1 MPVPRPPA
9 PLQPRAIDLH
19 AHFLPAR
26 YRAAALA
33 HGQAHPDGM
42 PALPEWDAA
51 DAVAMMDD
59 VGIAAA
65 ALSISSPGVSFLDS
79 PAEQASLT
87 RAVNEDGAA
96 AVAAYPDR
104 FGLLAS
110 LPLPGVA
117 AALAEIGHAFD
128 VLGADGIGLHTHYG
142 PVYLGDAGLDP
153 VMAALDARGALVTIH
168 PASPCGWEQ
177 VSFGRPRPMVEFLF
191 DTTRAVVNLALNGVL
206 DRYPA
211 IRWVV
216 PHAGAALPVLADR
229 VDRLYPLICPAV
241 PSGSPGSPGAAAGSP
256 PVDVIAALGRLYY
269 DLAGLPLPR
278 ALPALLS
285 LVEPSQIVYGSDYP
299 FTPAATVRAF
309 AEAIAATDVLDSGT
323 RAAALHGNALRLLPR
338 LARAL
343 PATAPAPGP
352 APGPAPAPR

>member
-1 MPVPRPPA
+1 
-9 PLQPRAIDLH
+9 
-19 AHFLPAR
+19 
-26 YRAAALA
+26 
-33 HGQAHPDGM
+33 M

-51 DAVAMMDD
+51 EAVAMMDD

-65 ALSISSPGVSFLDS
+65 ALSLSSPGVSFLDA
-79 PAEQASLT
+79 PAARARLT

-110 LPLPGVA
+110 LPLPEIS
-117 AALAEIGHAFD
+117 AALAEIGYAFD

-142 PVYLGDAGLDP
+142 PVYLGDAQLDP
-153 VMAALDARGALVTIH
+153 VMAALDARAALVTIH

-229 VDRLYPLICPAV
+229 VDRLAPLISLGP
-241 PSGSPGSPGAAAGSP
+241 PGAA
-256 PVDVIAALGRLYY
+256 PVDSSWPS
-269 DLAGLPLPR
+269 AGCTTTWPARRCR
-278 ALPALLS
+278 A
-285 LVEPSQIVYGSDYP
+285 PSRPCSAWLRRARSC
-299 FTPAATVRAF
+299 TAAT
-309 AEAIAATDVLDSGT
+309 T
-323 RAAALHGNALRLLPR
+323 RSPR
-338 LARAL
+338 R
-343 PATAPAPGP
+343 PRSAPS
-352 APGPAPAPR
+352 PR